1 MKIKKISIIT
11 VLIMAVLSATL
22 LTGCDKGQENSKS
35 KFPENESTVISAKNF
50 SQRSYDIDIE
60 EFTEKFNEMYEDKTG
75 SDGVALDSKDKPTG
89 LTEENFTQ
97 IGEKKVKDGET
108 TCNTYHHPTAKCEI
122 ILAVDDSTEKII
134 SFAVATTGEVWKES
148 AKDVETVAVIGSIVC
163 GDYEEEDYDFFKK
176 LYESAISGNCFYDE
190 ILYKTSGTEKDNS
203 SVIKLMSLPCSK
215 DSISKTSY
223 TDYKKY
229 LNKDCKFGEH

>member
-35 KFPENESTVISAKNF
+35 KFPENKSTVISAKNS

-75 SDGVALDSKDKPTG
+75 SDGVALDSKDKATG

-163 GDYEEEDYDFFKK
+163 GGYEIEDFDFFKK
-176 LYESAISGNCFYDE
+176 LYEKAISGNCFYDE

>member
-1 MKIKKISIIT
+1 MW
-11 VLIMAVLSATL
+11 
-22 LTGCDKGQENSKS
+22 
-35 KFPENESTVISAKNF
+35 
-50 SQRSYDIDIE
+50 
-60 EFTEKFNEMYEDKTG
+60 EK
-75 SDGVALDSKDKPTG
+75 
-89 LTEENFTQ
+89 
-97 IGEKKVKDGET
+97 
-108 TCNTYHHPTAKCEI
+108 
-122 ILAVDDSTEKII
+122 
-134 SFAVATTGEVWKES
+134 S

-163 GDYEEEDYDFFKK
+163 GGYEIEDFDFFKK

-229 LNKDCKFGEH
+229 LNKKCKFGEH

>member
-1 MKIKKISIIT
+1 MKTKKLSIIT
-11 VLIMAVLSATL
+11 VLIVAVLSVSMLA
-22 LTGCDKGQENSKS
+22 GCEKENSKNN
-35 KFPENESTVISAKNF
+35 FPSNKSTVVISKNS
-50 SQRSYDIDIE
+50 SQKSYDIDIE

-75 SDGVALDSKDKPTG
+75 SDGVVLDSKDKATG
-89 LTEENFTQ
+89 LSQENFTPV
-97 IGEKKVKDGET
+97 GDKNTKDGET

-122 ILAVDDSTEKII
+122 ILTVDNNTEKII
-134 SFAVATTGEVWKES
+134 SFAVATIGEVWKES

-163 GDYEEEDYDFFKK
+163 GGYEIEDFDFFKK

>member
-1 MKIKKISIIT
+1 MKTKKLSIIT
-11 VLIMAVLSATL
+11 VLIVAVLSVSMLA
-22 LTGCDKGQENSKS
+22 GCEKENSKNN
-35 KFPENESTVISAKNF
+35 FPSNKSTVISAKNF

-75 SDGVALDSKDKPTG
+75 SDGVVLDSKDKATG
-89 LTEENFTQ
+89 LSQENFTPV
-97 IGEKKVKDGET
+97 GDKNTKDGET

-122 ILAVDDSTEKII
+122 ILTVDNNTEKII

-163 GDYEEEDYDFFKK
+163 GGYEIEDFDFFKK

>member
-1 MKIKKISIIT
+1 MKIKKLSIIT

-22 LTGCDKGQENSKS
+22 LTGCDKGQENSKN
-35 KFPENESTVISAKNF
+35 KFPNNKSTVISAKN
-50 SQRSYDIDIE
+50 SSLRSYDIDIE
-60 EFTEKFNEMYEDKTG
+60 EFTEKFNEMYKDKTG
-75 SDGVALDSKDKPTG
+75 SDGVALDSKDKATG
-89 LTEENFTQ
+89 LSQENFTPV
-97 IGEKKVKDGET
+97 GDKKKNDGET
-108 TCNTYHHPTAKCEI
+108 TYTFYHHPTAKCEI

-148 AKDVETVAVIGSIVC
+148 AKDVETVAVIGSVVC

-176 LYESAISGNCFYDE
+176 LYEKAISGNCFYDE

-203 SVIKLMSLPCSK
+203 TVIKLMSLPCSK